1 MYSTI
6 LYPHPSYHEA
16 VTAQGDGGAAPEAQ
30 GAQEARVH
38 PGHGPRVRHHCGRDL
53 EHDHRPD
60 SSQLCFMT
68 HIGLTVG
75 ACRGHGVFS
84 KHNHLPNNHHRLA
97 SNLLSIRHEYVC
109 INFYFF
115 LLMTYILPLGL
126 GLDWGLVSNVPHTAL
141 ISRIHSLVRQTRA

>member
-1 MYSTI
+1 
-6 LYPHPSYHEA
+6 
-16 VTAQGDGGAAPEAQ
+16 
-30 GAQEARVH
+30 
-38 PGHGPRVRHHCGRDL
+38 
-53 EHDHRPD
+53 
-60 SSQLCFMT
+60 MT

-97 SNLLSIRHEYVC
+97 SNLHSIRHEYVC

-126 GLDWGLVSNVPHTAL
+126 GLDRGLVSNVPHTAL
-141 ISRIHSLVRQTRA
+141 VSRIHSMVRQRRV